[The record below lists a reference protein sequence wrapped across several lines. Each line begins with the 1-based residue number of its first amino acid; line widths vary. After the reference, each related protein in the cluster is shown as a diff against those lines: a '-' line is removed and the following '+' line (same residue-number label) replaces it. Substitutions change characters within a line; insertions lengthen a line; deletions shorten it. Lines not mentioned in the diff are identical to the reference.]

1 MSDPAHLERL
11 LSQSLDQFTSS
22 FKQLLGELRGG
33 GPSPAGSS
41 APVAAAAAGAGTA
54 ELRAGFDRILGAAN
68 QTEIMQA
75 LLDGSAP
82 FAGRS
87 AILVVK
93 GDRLNGWRGRGFTD
107 EGAAVRGLSLDA
119 GVASAAGALSS
130 SATEI
135 IFGAL
140 GKPAGGQAWLVPLLS
155 RDRAV
160 AALYA
165 DGGSGSNPD
174 AAALGLLVETAAMRL
189 ELGSARTPGGAGA
202 AAAAPPP
209 PPPTPVT
216 AAPPPA
222 PPPPAPV
229 AAAPPPPPPPP
240 AAAPSAPPSTPR
252 RATGPDLTNVPD
264 EHHDIHK
271 KAFRF
276 AKLLVDELA
285 LYNKDKV
292 AEAKAKR
299 DVYSV
304 LQEDI
309 DKSRLAY
316 QKKFGSTPAGSA
328 DYFHQQMVAQLGDGD
343 PAALGSGYP
352 GPSA

>member
-11 LSQSLDQFTSS
+11 LSESLDQFTSS

-33 GPSPAGSS
+33 ATAPAGSS
-41 APVAAAAAGAGTA
+41 APVAAAASGAGTA

-75 LLDGSAP
+75 LLDGSTP

-107 EGAAVRGLSLDA
+107 EGASVRGLSLDA

-130 SATEI
+130 SATDI
-135 IFGAL
+135 IFGVL

-155 RDRAV
+155 RDRPV

-189 ELGSARTPGGAGA
+189 ELGSARKPAAAGA
-202 AAAAPPP
+202 VAAAPPP
-209 PPPTPVT
+209 PPPAPV
-216 AAPPPA
+216 AAPPP
-222 PPPPAPV
+222 PPSAAV
-229 AAAPPPPPPPP
+229 AAAPPPPPPPAAAPP
-240 AAAPSAPPSTPR
+240 AAAPPAPR
-252 RATGPDLTNVPD
+252 RATGPDLTNVPE

-309 DKSRLAY
+309 EKSRLAY
-316 QKKFGSTPAGSA
+316 QKKFGSTPAASA

>member
-1 MSDPAHLERL
+1 MSDPAQLERL
-11 LSQSLDQFTSS
+11 LSQSLDQFTSA
-22 FKQLLGELRGG
+22 FKQLLGELRAGG
-33 GPSPAGSS
+33 T
-41 APVAAAAAGAGTA
+41 AAAGPGASAAPMTTAAGSGTA

-75 LLDGSAP
+75 LLDGSTP

-87 AILVVK
+87 AILVMK

-107 EGAAVRGLSLDA
+107 DGAGVRGLSLDA
-119 GVASAAGALSS
+119 GVASTAGALSA
-130 SATEI
+130 SAAES
-135 IFGAL
+135 IFGVL
-140 GKPAGGQAWLVPLLS
+140 GRPAGGQAWLVPLVA

-174 AAALGLLVETAAMRL
+174 SAALGLLVETAAMRL
-189 ELGSARTPGGAGA
+189 ELGAARAPAAAGA
-202 AAAAPPP
+202 AAAAAPAPVAAAAPPP
-209 PPPTPVT
+209 PPPPAPVE
-216 AAPPPA
+216 AAPP
-222 PPPPAPV
+222 
-229 AAAPPPPPPPP
+229 PPPPPPPP
-240 AAAPSAPPSTPR
+240 AAAAPSAPR
-252 RATGPDLTNVPD
+252 RATGPDLTNVPAD
-264 EHHDIHK
+264 QHDVHK

-292 AEAKAKR
+292 AEGKAKR
-299 DVYSV
+299 DVYSI

-316 QKKFGSTPAGSA
+316 QKKFGSSPAGSA